1 MSRDDDE
8 DELVAPY
15 PKHLVDAFRDG
26 FTVPER
32 YRMNS
37 VYGKYPFDNAVTIE
51 RSDGK
56 RELNVAA
63 VTGTI
68 MLLAAHRARR
78 VMRVI

>member
-8 DELVAPY
+8 DELVVPY

-37 VYGKYPFDNAVTIE
+37 VYGKYA
-51 RSDGK
+51 SDGK